1 MKLLKNDI
9 SCQLSEIINLS
20 FSSGV
25 FPSILKTAKVIPV
38 HKKVSKLDFANFPS
52 ISPQS
57 DIEKVLESLIESIN
71 RIKRIY
77 KYFRERNRIY
87 HLQFG
92 IKKTLVMD
100 FKKAFGT
107 VEHDIHLSMLEHYDM
122 HGPLSE
128 WFKCYL

>member
-52 ISPQS
+52 ISLQS
-57 DIEKVLESLIESIN
+57 YIEKILESLIESIN
-71 RIKRIY
+71 RINRIY

-92 IKKTLVMD
+92 FRQKSSLL
-100 FKKAFGT
+100 A
-107 VEHDIHLSMLEHYDM
+107 
-122 HGPLSE
+122 
-128 WFKCYL
+128 